1 MHGIVREV
9 LADSIYNAAKNGFSF
24 IFLPI
29 PSKPWQGGQ
38 VGAIHRGG
46 LNLCTGDRQY
56 FLLEFRITM
65 TKAIMAYTVLGKF
78 IKKKV
83 TQTKYISGMNI
94 TLNKAC

>member
-9 LADSIYNAAKNGFSF
+9 LADSIYNAAENGFSF

-46 LNLCTGDRQY
+46 LNYCTGDGQH
-56 FLLEFRITM
+56 FLLEFLRVTM
-65 TKAIMAYTVLGKF
+65 TKAIMANTVLGKF
-78 IKKKV
+78 IKKK
-83 TQTKYISGMNI
+83 
-94 TLNKAC
+94 